1 MAWDAYVYIYTY
13 IMCSSLS
20 SIRYPACPREVPGQ
34 ELAFG
39 WSWLSSRWS
48 GDPILLSDSRINW
61 VNNMVGGREREE
73 SHLDGE

>member
-20 SIRYPACPREVPGQ
+20 SIRYPACPREIPGQ

-39 WSWLSSRWS
+39 WFLAIISL
-48 GDPILLSDSRINW
+48 
-61 VNNMVGGREREE
+61 ERRPDIAVEFPV
-73 SHLDGE
+73 